1 MTVLS
6 RDGRE
11 RQVVNADR
19 HYSPHFQVQGAAGA
33 LGARLDVT
41 VPRHRSDVSPSLPS
55 QEIRMLKEVV
65 AVFPVSCSKTRSK
78 QHILIPEW
86 P

>member
-11 RQVVNADR
+11 RQVVNADM
-19 HYSPHFQVQGAAGA
+19 HYSPHFQVRGLQGHYGPDWVSP
-33 LGARLDVT
+33 LGT
-41 VPRHRSDVSPSLPS
+41 PWHCSDVSPFLPS

-65 AVFPVSCSKTRSK
+65 AVLPVSYSKNSTS
-78 QHILIPEW
+78 
-86 P
+86 